1 MLVRLH
7 DFVYRYLFYEGRIYF
22 EYCTYILRVAEPPRI
37 TGHPQDMRDAVPG
50 EPVKFTAEATGTE
63 PLNYQWEWKPA
74 QEEGRWQPCDVERFR
89 GADSSTLTIPN
100 QQKSNEGS
108 YHCVISN
115 SAGSQTSNSAEFS
128 VGKNPI
134 ICARMCSELKL

>member
-7 DFVYRYLFYEGRIYF
+7 DFVHRYLFYERRIYF
-22 EYCTYILRVAEPPRI
+22 EYCTYILHVAEPPRI
-37 TGHPQDMRDAVPG
+37 TGHPQDMRDGVPG
-50 EPVKFTAEATGTE
+50 EPVMFTAEATGTE

-74 QEEGRWQPCDVERFR
+74 HEESRWQPCDIERFR
-89 GADSSTLTIPN
+89 GADSSTLTIPS

-108 YHCVISN
+108 YRCVISN

-134 ICARMCSELKL
+134 IRARMCSELKV

>member
-1 MLVRLH
+1 MSVSLPHFLSM
-7 DFVYRYLFYEGRIYF
+7 YNY
-22 EYCTYILRVAEPPRI
+22 VAEPPRI
-37 TGHPQDMRDAVPG
+37 TSHPQAMKDAVPG

-134 ICARMCSELKL
+134 ISAIECAVNLECECVTPTFSFHI